1 MVYSNDIITLFFGHE
16 YSEAGP
22 VLSILMWTLTFFF
35 INGLCTNLLN
45 ASHKEKYVT
54 LTFMIAAIFNTILN
68 LFIIPQYSY
77 IGASIT
83 TILSDI
89 LISILFFY
97 SIYKLNLLPKKK
109 LCLDL
114 FKIIFASLTLYG
126 SLIVLN
132 LNMWIALIVGIIIYF
147 AAIILI
153 KTFDDE
159 DKFIIK
165 EILGIN

>member
-1 MVYSNDIITLFFGHE
+1 
-16 YSEAGP
+16 
-22 VLSILMWTLTFFF
+22 
-35 INGLCTNLLN
+35 
-45 ASHKEKYVT
+45 
-54 LTFMIAAIFNTILN
+54 MIAAIFNTILN